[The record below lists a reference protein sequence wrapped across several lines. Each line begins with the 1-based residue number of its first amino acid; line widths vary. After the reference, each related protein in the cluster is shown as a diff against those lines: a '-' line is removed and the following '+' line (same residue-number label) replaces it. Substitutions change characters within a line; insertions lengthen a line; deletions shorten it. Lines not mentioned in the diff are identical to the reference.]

1 MVNIY
6 LIGMMG
12 SGKSTIGKI
21 ISKEL
26 NYLFIDGDDYIVENS
41 EFDSIEQIFKDKG
54 ENYFRILEN
63 ALFKELTLKNNC
75 VIATGGGIVLNN
87 KNILNM
93 KKSGI
98 IIYLKSSIDNLVN
111 NLYNTEGRPLL
122 NGIDLELKLNE
133 IFKIRKNLYLNA
145 ADFIVDVSFKDKN
158 EIKKLILNSIKEVTN
173 WKF

>member
-173 WKF
+173 